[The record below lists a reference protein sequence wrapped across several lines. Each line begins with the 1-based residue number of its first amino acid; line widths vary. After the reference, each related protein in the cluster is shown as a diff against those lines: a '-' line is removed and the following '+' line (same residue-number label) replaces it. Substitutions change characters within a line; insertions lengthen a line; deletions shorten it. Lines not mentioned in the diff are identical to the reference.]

1 MNGIKMSDCKFYV
14 NEEKRTVVCVI
25 PNTRDLLRGFISDNF
40 HFSDINVEWAL
51 TITHGQELVEMPSS
65 FMGKAV
71 CSKDDDWNERVGCLI
86 AFSRAKNKCYHSFFK
101 RANTLVQI
109 IDGRLGDM
117 VEAFNSFGEKLN
129 ENKAMLEANITYL
142 TDNG

>member
-25 PNTRDLLRGFISDNF
+25 PNTRDLLHEFIFDNF
-40 HFSDINVEWAL
+40 RFSDFDFDWAL
-51 TITHGQELVEMPSS
+51 MNQELVEMPSS

-71 CSKDDDWNERVGCLI
+71 CSQDDEWNEKTGRLI
-86 AFSRAKNKCYHSFFK
+86 AFARAKTKCYNSFFK
-101 RANTLVQI
+101 RANHVVQV

-117 VEAFNSFGEKLN
+117 VEAFNKFGEKLD
-129 ENKAMLEANITYL
+129 ENRKKLEEDIAYL
-142 TDNG
+142 TDGE